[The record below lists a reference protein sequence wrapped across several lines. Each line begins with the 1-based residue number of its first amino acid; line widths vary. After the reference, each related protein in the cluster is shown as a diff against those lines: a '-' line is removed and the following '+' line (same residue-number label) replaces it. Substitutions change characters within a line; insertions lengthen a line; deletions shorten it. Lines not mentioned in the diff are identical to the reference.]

1 MMGQLESNQNS
12 LFYEF
17 CLEKHIPK
25 NHLLRRI
32 NKLLNFQEVRDYLEP
47 FYSHTGR
54 PSIDPELMIRMLLV
68 GYCYGIRSERRLCD
82 EVNFNLAYRWFCQLG
97 LEDEVPNHSTFSKN
111 RHGRYRDSDLF
122 RFVFN
127 QVVKKCFDTGLIKGE
142 GFAIDASLIMADASR
157 TKTLTGEEFLESMDR
172 ETATR
177 AVTEYFDALDA
188 QDDTHKHT
196 TFKHVS
202 PTDPLS
208 SYMRNR
214 RGNVGYYY
222 STNYLVDI
230 ENNVIV
236 DVEATPANTKSEI
249 ASTKRMIE
257 RFDEDYG
264 ITPQRLLGD
273 TAYGTAE
280 MLNWTVDKGIAPYS
294 PVWDKSQRT
303 DGTYSVSDFQFDL
316 QANEYICPNNKRLS
330 TSNRPTHAKTL
341 YYYSKVLEC
350 KACADKQKCC
360 PNTPQRRIARSVYE
374 EARDIARAI
383 QKTPEYQQSQNDRKK
398 VEMLFGHLKRILR
411 FDQLRLRGLTGASD
425 EFLLAATA
433 QNLRKMVKLYG
444 TSPPSTG

>member
-1 MMGQLESNQNS
+1 MMGQLESDQNS
-12 LFYEF
+12 LFYDF

-32 NKLLNFQEVRDYLEP
+32 NKLLDFKEIRKYLEP

-111 RHGRYRDSDLF
+111 RHGRYRESDLF

-127 QVVKKCFDTGLIKGE
+127 KVVKTCFDTGLIKGE
-142 GFAIDASLIMADASR
+142 GFAIDASLILADASR
-157 TKTLTGEEFLESMDR
+157 IKTLTGEEVLDSLDI

-177 AVTEYFDALDA
+177 AVREYFEALDSEDKA
-188 QDDTHKHT
+188 HAHT

-202 PTDPLS
+202 PTDPMS

-222 STNYLVDI
+222 STNYLIDI
-230 ENNVIV
+230 ENNIIV
-236 DVEATPANTKSEI
+236 DVEATPSHRKAEVD
-249 ASTKRMIE
+249 STKIMINRVSE
-257 RFDEDYG
+257 YYG
-264 ITPQRLLGD
+264 ITPERLLGD

-280 MLNWTVDKGIAPYS
+280 MLNWTVEKGIAPYS
-294 PVWDKSQRT
+294 PVWDKSKRK
-303 DGTYSVSDFQFDL
+303 DGTYSSSEFTFDP
-316 QANEYICPNNKRLS
+316 QANEYICPNNKRLH
-330 TSNRPTHAKTL
+330 TTNHPTKEKTL
-341 YYYSKVLEC
+341 YYHSRVPEC
-350 KACADKQKCC
+350 VDCPDKEKCC
-360 PNTPQRRIARSVYE
+360 PKSPQRRIARSIYE

-383 QKTPEYQQSQNDRKK
+383 HKTPEYQQSKNDRKK
-398 VEMLFGHLKRILR
+398 VEVLFGHLKRILR

-425 EFLLAATA
+425 EFLLAATT
-433 QNLRKMVKLYG
+433 QNLRRMVKIVEQ
-444 TSPPSTG
+444 PPPLTG